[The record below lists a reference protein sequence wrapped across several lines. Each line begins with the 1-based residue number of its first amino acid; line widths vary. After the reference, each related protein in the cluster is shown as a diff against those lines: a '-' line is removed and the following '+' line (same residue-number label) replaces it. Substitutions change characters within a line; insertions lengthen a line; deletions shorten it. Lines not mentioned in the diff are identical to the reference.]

1 MGGFDQ
7 PKETTM
13 TTPTHTCFTVRD
25 RGEGRKAYWARIG
38 SAWVNRDG
46 SFNLQ
51 LDALPIDGKIVLR
64 PRKANENDGAEE
76 VEAAA

>member
-1 MGGFDQ
+1 
-7 PKETTM
+7 M
-13 TTPTHTCFTVRD
+13 TTPTHSAFTVRD
-25 RGEGRKAYWARIG
+25 RGEGRKAFWARIG

-76 VEAAA
+76 AEVAA

>member
-1 MGGFDQ
+1 
-7 PKETTM
+7 M

-25 RGEGRKAYWARIG
+25 RGDDRKAFWAPIG
-38 SAWVNRDG
+38 SGWVNRDG

-64 PRKANENDGAEE
+64 LRKKGEAETS
-76 VEAAA
+76 EATSA